1 MVNISLFSENESS
14 CESEA
19 NEKLNLSRVDSYLSR
34 IDSNIHQLDSSISR
48 GDSYDNNKNEENNGE
63 GKNKFFLNSN
73 QNFQLGY
80 RGPQTKKVNS
90 NKLSLFSSKSPPK
103 ITNKN
108 VNNLNNSNNS
118 KNLKPTLTSFKK
130 ANKEYEEEN
139 SSSDNNNSSS
149 DIENSNSNIVIHCEE
164 EDEND
169 DNNIDK
175 ALENEKIKERKESD
189 ADFFLEKAKS
199 KKPEEDENL
208 ENYLELDNPRDED
221 DIIFREP
228 NFEEVLPKTLYI
240 DPSKQNNLD
249 INQIVELFNELME
262 GCDKK
267 MNISMDQ
274 STNNIKN
281 NILTDNFKED
291 EDIKSKRKKLNIK
304 SKKNNVS
311 SNKININAIKLP
323 NENKNNKEKENEI
336 IRTSKFKL
344 ILPIAKGGYGSVG
357 LYKKLST
364 SDTYAI
370 KTVDIN
376 YMKEKKLSKSL
387 KIEKNILKEI
397 NNDYVVNSYYIF
409 QDKKY
414 FYFVMEYLPGGDVYT
429 LLSKN
434 NLPKR
439 TIQLIIAETIL
450 AVNYLHSIHII
461 HHDIK
466 PENIL
471 ITLRGHFKLS
481 DFGLSKS
488 LQENEEDESIEEHV
502 KNFINFVQF
511 KNCDSSRSVL
521 EDDDKNKEAVG
532 TLNYMAP
539 ELFTDKYPEGGGV
552 DYWAIGVLIFDLYS
566 YSLPFEAKTQEETR
580 SNIIGL
586 KIDWNKLIND
596 DVKKVYGNIDYAVDL
611 IKKFLKEDPKERWGD
626 KNLDEIKRHKFF
638 ENFNWDDVQG
648 IKNDTIKEYVK
659 ERVKESNNKI
669 KQFNLKSKDKKERR
683 NDDKDNITLDGYPEI
698 IEINLTENDERSFF
712 TERLDNLTKKNNE
725 IIKRKFH
732 KEVNIEENISD
743 FMLLDLE

>member
-1 MVNISLFSENESS
+1 
-14 CESEA
+14 
-19 NEKLNLSRVDSYLSR
+19 
-34 IDSNIHQLDSSISR
+34 
-48 GDSYDNNKNEENNGE
+48 
-63 GKNKFFLNSN
+63 
-73 QNFQLGY
+73 
-80 RGPQTKKVNS
+80 
-90 NKLSLFSSKSPPK
+90 
-103 ITNKN
+103 
-108 VNNLNNSNNS
+108 
-118 KNLKPTLTSFKK
+118 
-130 ANKEYEEEN
+130 
-139 SSSDNNNSSS
+139 
-149 DIENSNSNIVIHCEE
+149 
-164 EDEND
+164 
-169 DNNIDK
+169 
-175 ALENEKIKERKESD
+175 
-189 ADFFLEKAKS
+189 
-199 KKPEEDENL
+199 
-208 ENYLELDNPRDED
+208 
-221 DIIFREP
+221 
-228 NFEEVLPKTLYI
+228 
-240 DPSKQNNLD
+240 
-249 INQIVELFNELME
+249 ME
-262 GCDKK
+262 GCDEK
-267 MNISMDQ
+267 IDTSVDL
-274 STNNIKN
+274 STNNKN
-281 NILTDNFKED
+281 NILIDNFKED
-291 EDIKSKRKKLNIK
+291 KEIISKRKKLNAK
-304 SKKNNVS
+304 LKNDNLS
-311 SNKININAIKLP
+311 SNNININVIQLP
-323 NENKNNKEKENEI
+323 NENKNDKVKEEENEI
-336 IRTSKFKL
+336 IRTTKFKL

-364 SDTYAI
+364 NDTYAI

-376 YMKEKKLSKSL
+376 YMKEKKLSASL

-414 FYFVMEYLPGGDVYT
+414 YYFVMEYLPGGDVFT

-439 TIQLIIAETIL
+439 TIQLIVAETIL

-488 LQENEEDESIEEHV
+488 LQESEEDESMEEHV

-511 KNCDSSRSVL
+511 KNLDSSRSLL
-521 EDDDKNKEAVG
+521 EDDDKNKDAVG

-539 ELFTDKYPEGGGV
+539 ELFTDKYPQGGGV

-580 SNIIGL
+580 ENIIGL
-586 KIDWNKLIND
+586 KIDWNKLINNE
-596 DVKKVYGNIDYAVDL
+596 VKKIYGNIDSAVDL

-648 IKNDTIKEYVK
+648 IKSDTIKEYVK

-669 KQFNLKSKDKKERR
+669 KNLILKNKDKKERR
-683 NDDKDNITLDGYPEI
+683 KDDKDKDDNTLDGYPET

-725 IIKRKFH
+725 IVKKKFQ

-743 FMLLDLE
+743 IMLLDLE

>member
-1 MVNISLFSENESS
+1 
-14 CESEA
+14 
-19 NEKLNLSRVDSYLSR
+19 
-34 IDSNIHQLDSSISR
+34 
-48 GDSYDNNKNEENNGE
+48 
-63 GKNKFFLNSN
+63 
-73 QNFQLGY
+73 
-80 RGPQTKKVNS
+80 
-90 NKLSLFSSKSPPK
+90 
-103 ITNKN
+103 
-108 VNNLNNSNNS
+108 
-118 KNLKPTLTSFKK
+118 
-130 ANKEYEEEN
+130 
-139 SSSDNNNSSS
+139 
-149 DIENSNSNIVIHCEE
+149 
-164 EDEND
+164 
-169 DNNIDK
+169 
-175 ALENEKIKERKESD
+175 
-189 ADFFLEKAKS
+189 
-199 KKPEEDENL
+199 
-208 ENYLELDNPRDED
+208 
-221 DIIFREP
+221 
-228 NFEEVLPKTLYI
+228 
-240 DPSKQNNLD
+240 
-249 INQIVELFNELME
+249 
-262 GCDKK
+262 
-267 MNISMDQ
+267 
-274 STNNIKN
+274 
-281 NILTDNFKED
+281 
-291 EDIKSKRKKLNIK
+291 
-304 SKKNNVS
+304 
-311 SNKININAIKLP
+311 
-323 NENKNNKEKENEI
+323 
-336 IRTSKFKL
+336 
-344 ILPIAKGGYGSVG
+344 
-357 LYKKLST
+357 
-364 SDTYAI
+364 
-370 KTVDIN
+370 
-376 YMKEKKLSKSL
+376 MKEKKLSKSL

-511 KNCDSSRSVL
+511 KNCDSSRSIL
-521 EDDDKNKEAVG
+521 EDDDKNKDAVG

-586 KIDWNKLIND
+586 KINWNKLIND
-596 DVKKVYGNIDYAVDL
+596 DVKKVYGNIDSAVDL

-648 IKNDTIKEYVK
+648 IKNDAIKEYVK
-659 ERVKESNNKI
+659 ERIKENNNRI
-669 KQFNLKSKDKKERR
+669 RQLNLKNKDKKERR
-683 NDDKDNITLDGYPEI
+683 NDDKSKDKDNKTLDGYPEI

-712 TERLDNLTKKNNE
+712 TERLDNLNKKNNE
-725 IIKRKFH
+725 IVKKKFN

-743 FMLLDLE
+743 IMLLDLE